1 MRQRLLIYLYST
13 KNIAGSALALVGLV
27 LFFTGIVGG
36 LWPVIVVGLYLI
48 GALVAPA
55 TPSIDLTNGFDPNDV
70 RRALDQQVRQI
81 NGRVPADVLA
91 KVQNIQQ
98 IIYGI
103 LPRTGSLPPG
113 SPELFVVQRT
123 ASDYLPTALESYLNL
138 PRAYATLQP
147 VQDGK
152 TSKQVLM
159 DQLTLL
165 ESKMEEVAED
175 VHRNDTDR
183 LLANGRFL
191 EERFGRS
198 ALALPGPS
206 APGGPSGPSAPSAP
220 SASPS

>member
-13 KNIAGSALALVGLV
+13 KNIVGSALALVGLI
-27 LFFTGIVGG
+27 LFFTGIVGA

-55 TPSIDLTNGFDPNDV
+55 TKVVDLTDGFDPNDV
-70 RRALDQQVRQI
+70 RKALEQEERLI

-103 LPRTGSLPPG
+103 LPRTGSLPAG

-152 TSKQVLM
+152 TPKQLLM

-165 ESKMEEVAED
+165 ESKMTEVADD
-175 VHRNDTDR
+175 VHQNDTDR

-198 ALALPGPS
+198 ALSLPGAGGPS
-206 APGGPSGPSAPSAP
+206 AASGPNGPSAST
-220 SASPS
+220 S